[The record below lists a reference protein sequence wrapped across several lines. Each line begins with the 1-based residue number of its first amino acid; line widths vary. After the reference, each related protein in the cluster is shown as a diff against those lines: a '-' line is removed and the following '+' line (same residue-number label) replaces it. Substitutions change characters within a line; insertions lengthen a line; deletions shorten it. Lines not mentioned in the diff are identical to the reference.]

1 MSKFFGTVAAPQ
13 AAGQIDVVVAS
24 RPLAAPRH
32 WLQRLLR
39 SPSALA
45 GSLLL
50 LLVLGM
56 ALLARVLFPG
66 DPLDMVAEPFIHPG
80 SDPAYWLG
88 TDMMGRDLLAG
99 IFHGAR
105 ASLTIA
111 LVSTAV
117 ALLVGISGGVLAGYY
132 GGRTDAVLMRVTEF
146 FQTIPS
152 FLFALAI
159 VAVLQPSQ
167 LTIAL
172 AIGVTAWPGL
182 ARLVRAEVLR
192 LRHGEMVQASV
203 ALGAGDARIIL
214 REILPNA
221 LTPILVSTSLMV
233 ATAILTESSLAFLG
247 LGDPNV
253 ASWGNMVGAGRE
265 VLRTDWTIATFP
277 GIAIVITVLALNLL
291 GDGLADVLDPR
302 DRQ

>member
-1 MSKFFGTVAAPQ
+1 MSKFSSTRAAPR
-13 AAGQIDVVVAS
+13 AAGQVDSGVPS
-24 RPLAAPRH
+24 RPLAAPGH
-32 WLQRLLR
+32 WLRRLLR

-45 GSLLL
+45 GSSLLS
-50 LLVLGM
+50 LVLAM
-56 ALLARVLFPG
+56 ALLAPVLFPG
-66 DPLDMVAEPFIHPG
+66 DPLDMVAEPFIHAG
-80 SDPAYWLG
+80 TDPAYWLG

-99 IFHGAR
+99 ILHGAR

-132 GGRTDAVLMRVTEF
+132 GGRADAVLMRVTEF

-159 VAVLQPSQ
+159 VAVVQPS
-167 LTIAL
+167 LSSIAL
-172 AIGVTAWPGL
+172 AIGVTAWPSL

-302 DRQ
+302 HRQ